1 LLTNTVNAYARAL
14 TLVQNRFRG
23 DIASGVDVAQAETQL
38 DTAKAQISDAKS
50 RRQLLEHAIATLIG
64 QPAPMFSLAESAV
77 PIPQP
82 NVPAGLPSTLLQR
95 RPDVAAAERQA
106 ASANELVGVARAA
119 FYPTFSLGLTGG
131 LQNTGINLFSLPLDF
146 WSLGPSVSLPL
157 FEGGLRR
164 AELAGA
170 KAAFESAASQYR
182 ATVLNAFQDVED
194 NLALL
199 RWLRQATR
207 DEDAA
212 VAAARR
218 SVDMALT
225 LYRDGAENYL
235 QVITA
240 QTAALQAEQT
250 ALDLRTRR
258 LQASVGL
265 IRATGGGWTTADLPL
280 EKSL

>member
-1 LLTNTVNAYARAL
+1 
-14 TLVQNRFRG
+14 
-23 DIASGVDVAQAETQL
+23 
-38 DTAKAQISDAKS
+38 
-50 RRQLLEHAIATLIG
+50 
-64 QPAPMFSLAESAV
+64 M
-77 PIPQP
+77 
-82 NVPAGLPSTLLQR
+82 
-95 RPDVAAAERQA
+95 
-106 ASANELVGVARAA
+106 
-119 FYPTFSLGLTGG
+119 
-131 LQNTGINLFSLPLDF
+131 NLFSLPCIF

-170 KAAFESAASQYR
+170 KAAFESAAAQYR

-212 VAAARR
+212 VTAAQRAV
-218 SVDMALT
+218 SMALT

-258 LQASVGL
+258 LQASIGL